1 MQIDAAI
8 VRIMKTRKSLS
19 HKLLVQELLIQLKF
33 PIRAQDLKKRI
44 ESLIDREYLER
55 DEQNPQVRSL
65 VSQCSVYAVSRHCSM
80 EDRSFAHG
88 TPLLLQGWVSSLMQ
102 SSRSKW
108 HASPVHICCVMC
120 AFASVPDHMSSPSGL
135 TYVFTACRCTTTLRR
150 RWAVSLL

>member
-55 DEQNPQVRSL
+55 DEQNPQVGTL
-65 VSQCSVYAVSRHCSM
+65 VTQCSVQCPGIAV
-80 EDRSFAHG
+80 
-88 TPLLLQGWVSSLMQ
+88 
-102 SSRSKW
+102 
-108 HASPVHICCVMC
+108 
-120 AFASVPDHMSSPSGL
+120 GL
-135 TYVFTACRCTTTLRR
+135 
-150 RWAVSLL
+150 